1 MAATPLSLANQW
13 IRKMKIDLFKDPS
26 SNKKKLHPQYIEL
39 KNSPGFKP
47 ARTILRSIQKTF
59 VDPDGNFSEQFQ
71 TTGFD
76 QRTFEL
82 FLNELFK
89 SQNITI
95 DRRYDRPDFL
105 LSRDELTIALEA
117 VTANPSNNS
126 GIVPYSMIPDLD
138 STDSELGDLY
148 RHEIPIR
155 LGSPLFSKLK
165 KEYWALPQVQGKP
178 LVIAIQDFSRPGSLT
193 SSSSALAQYL
203 YGVEYDALRDKSG
216 NLVIHHK
223 PIKEHIKG
231 PKIIP
236 SGFFNLPGA
245 ENISGVLFCNTGT
258 IATFN
263 RISHAG
269 KGNDP
274 NLRMFRYGTCY
285 RHDQKATLPAPFMY
299 EIGSYQAEKET
310 WNQGTI
316 FFHNPNALN
325 PIPVG
330 WVGASADMY
339 LKDGDHI
346 TNFHDDF
353 HPYMSLT
360 AIFNESD
367 NRKKIDEYLQTIWK
381 SLTDI
386 FPLDET

>member
-1 MAATPLSLANQW
+1 
-13 IRKMKIDLFKDPS
+13 MKIDFFKDPS
-26 SNKKKLHPQYIEL
+26 SNKKKLHPQYIQL

-47 ARTILRSIQKTF
+47 ARTILRSIQKSF
-59 VDPDGNFSEQFQ
+59 IDPDGNFVEQFQ

-89 SQNITI
+89 SQNMII
-95 DRRYDRPDFL
+95 DRRHDRPDFI
-105 LSRDELTIALEA
+105 LSKGDRTIALEA

-126 GIVPYSMIPDLD
+126 GIIPYSIYPELD
-138 STDSELGDLY
+138 NTDSELVDLY
-148 RHEIPIR
+148 RNEIPIR

-165 KEYWALPQVQGKP
+165 KEYWTLPQVKGKS

-203 YGVEYDALRDKSG
+203 YGVEYDAQKDKSG
-216 NLVIHHK
+216 NLTVHHK

-231 PKIIP
+231 SKIIP
-236 SGFFNLPGA
+236 SGFFDLPGA
-245 ENISGVLFCNTGT
+245 ENISGILFCNTGT

-274 NLRMFRYGTCY
+274 ALRMIRYGTSY
-285 RHDQKATLPAPFMY
+285 RHGKNATLPAPFMY
-299 EIGSYQAEKET
+299 EIGTYQAEIET

-316 FFHNPNALN
+316 FFHNPNALIPL
-325 PIPVG
+325 PIG
-330 WVGASADMY
+330 WVGASADTY
-339 LKDGDHI
+339 LKDGEHI

-353 HPYMSLT
+353 HPYMSVT
-360 AIFNESD
+360 QIFNERD
-367 NRKKIDEYLQTIWK
+367 NRKTVDDYLQTIWK

-386 FPLDET
+386 FPIDET

>member
-1 MAATPLSLANQW
+1 M
-13 IRKMKIDLFKDPS
+13 MKIDFFKAPS
-26 SNKKKLHPQYIEL
+26 SNKKKLHPQYIQL
-39 KNSPGFKP
+39 RNSPGFKP

-59 VDPDGNFSEQFQ
+59 VDPDGNFVEQFQ

-89 SQNITI
+89 SQNIKV
-95 DRRYDRPDFL
+95 DRKNDRPDFL
-105 LSRDELTIALEA
+105 LSKGDRTIALEA

-126 GIVPYSMIPDLD
+126 GVIPYSISPKLD
-138 STDSELGDLY
+138 GTDSELDDLY

-165 KEYWALPQVQGKP
+165 KEYWNLPQVNGKS

-203 YGVEYDALRDKSG
+203 YGFEYNTTKDNFG
-216 NLVIHHK
+216 NLTVHHS

-231 PKIIP
+231 SKVIP
-236 SGFFNLPGA
+236 SGFFHLPGA
-245 ENISGVLFCNTGT
+245 ENISGILFCNTGT

-269 KGNDP
+269 KGHDP
-274 NLRMFRYGTCY
+274 ALRMFRYGTSY
-285 RHDQKATLPAPFMY
+285 RHDKNATLPAPFMY
-299 EIGSYQAEKET
+299 EVGTYRAEKET
-310 WNQGTI
+310 WNQGTM
-316 FFHNPNALN
+316 FFHNPNAKIPL
-325 PIPVG
+325 PIG
-330 WVGASADMY
+330 WVGASADTY
-339 LKDGDHI
+339 IKDGEHI
-346 TNFHDDF
+346 TNFHSYF
-353 HPYMSLT
+353 HPYMSIT
-360 AIFNESD
+360 QIFNESD
-367 NRKKIDEYLQTIWK
+367 NRNKIDDYFRSIWK

-386 FPLDET
+386 FPNN

>member
-1 MAATPLSLANQW
+1 MNLANQW
-13 IRKMKIDLFKDPS
+13 MRIMKIDFFKDPS
-26 SNKKKLHPQYIEL
+26 SNKKKLHPQYIQL

-47 ARTILRSIQKTF
+47 ARTILRSIQKNF
-59 VDPDGNFSEQFQ
+59 IDPDGNFVEQFQ

-89 SQNITI
+89 SQNMII
-95 DRRYDRPDFL
+95 DRTHDRPDFI
-105 LSRDELTIALEA
+105 LSKGDRTIALEA
-117 VTANPSNNS
+117 VTANPSNKS
-126 GIVPYSMIPDLD
+126 GIIPYSIYPKLD
-138 STDSELGDLY
+138 NTDSELDDLY
-148 RHEIPIR
+148 RNEIPIR

-165 KEYWALPQVQGKP
+165 KEYWTLPQVKGKS

-203 YGVEYDALRDKSG
+203 YGVEYDAQKDKSG
-216 NLVIHHK
+216 NLTVHHK

-231 PKIIP
+231 SKIIP
-236 SGFFNLPGA
+236 SGFFDLPGA
-245 ENISGVLFCNTGT
+245 ENISGILFCNTGT

-274 NLRMFRYGTCY
+274 ALRMIRYGTSY
-285 RHDQKATLPAPFMY
+285 RHDKNATLPAPFMY
-299 EIGSYQAEKET
+299 EIGTYQAEIET

-316 FFHNPNALN
+316 FFHNPNALISL
-325 PIPVG
+325 PIG
-330 WVGASADMY
+330 WVGASADTY
-339 LKDGDHI
+339 LKDGEHI
-346 TNFHDDF
+346 TNFHNDF
-353 HPYMSLT
+353 HPYMSVT
-360 AIFNESD
+360 QIFNERD
-367 NRKKIDEYLQTIWK
+367 NKKTVDDYLQTIWK

-386 FPLDET
+386 FPIDKP